1 MSRSTLVTLSNPRSP
16 VSEAFRTLRT
26 NLMFSSLDAPLH
38 TLVVA
43 SAGPN
48 EGASSAAANLAV
60 TMAQSGKRTIL
71 VDCDLRRPSQH
82 DLWGIGGEPG
92 LTTMIVENLPEPP
105 VCDVGV
111 ENLWV
116 LPAGD
121 LPPAPADLI
130 GSPRMDAI
138 IERLKDE
145 ADIVIF
151 DVPPVIAVTDAAL
164 LAAKCDGLLL
174 ILRAGTTRR
183 DHAERAKELLDR
195 INVRIIGVALTH
207 AQIDSK
213 MGAYYGA

>member
-1 MSRSTLVTLSNPRSP
+1 

-43 SAGPN
+43 SAAPN

-82 DLWGIGGEPG
+82 DLWGIDAEPG
-92 LTTMIVENLPEPP
+92 LTTMIVEDLPEPP

-116 LPAGD
+116 LPAGY

-138 IERLKDE
+138 IERLRDE

-164 LAAKCDGLLL
+164 LASKCDGLLL

-183 DHAERAKELLDR
+183 DHAERAKELLER

-207 AQIDSK
+207 AQVDSK
-213 MGAYYGA
+213 IGAYYGA